1 MSDYSVN
8 LRSQKSKQKL
18 KDALMKASTDA
29 GDTANHAIDISNASD
44 EEKEAARIL
53 VKKGYENKNSDK
65 FNEAIDLFRQA
76 TEMMQENNE
85 EGEEKNTQFSN
96 LPTFHEKKKMV
107 KIAILKMNTV
117 NYHAPTQTNFCVI

>member
-85 EGEEKNTQFSN
+85 EGEEKNPQFSN
-96 LPTFHEKKKMV
+96 LPTFH
-107 KIAILKMNTV
+107 
-117 NYHAPTQTNFCVI
+117 